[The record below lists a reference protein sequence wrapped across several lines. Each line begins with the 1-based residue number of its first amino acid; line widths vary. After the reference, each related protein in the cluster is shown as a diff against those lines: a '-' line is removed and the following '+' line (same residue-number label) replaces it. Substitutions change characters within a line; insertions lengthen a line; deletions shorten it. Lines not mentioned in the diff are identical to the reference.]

1 MAQPR
6 PPPHPAPPRPRSR
19 AAPPDD
25 ACASHPTKP
34 IRLGPVRPPRATRDN
49 DPRGTPGRRLR
60 VAPDE
65 TQPPRTRRGD
75 GAASTAAPPRA
86 PAVTKPRGTPGR
98 RLRVAPDEAQ
108 PPRTRRGRAHARSG
122 SERMPRPPMG
132 QTGAISPGQRTSGLA
147 RPLQRRRARLP
158 RSVTRRSLRLRRV
171 GRPRGT
177 CELARAAFGLV
188 PGRRSGCDL
197 QVVSLSAAKH
207 VLYVSAGKCEGGVE
221 QILDDRGALS
231 PQPSQLSQVD
241 L

>member
-6 PPPHPAPPRPRSR
+6 PPPHPAHPRSRSR

-25 ACASHPTKP
+25 ACASHPTRRN
-34 IRLGPVRPPRATRDN
+34 RLGPVRQPRAARDN
-49 DPRGTPGRRLR
+49 D
-60 VAPDE
+60 
-65 TQPPRTRRGD
+65 
-75 GAASTAAPPRA
+75 
-86 PAVTKPRGTPGR
+86 PRGTPGR

-207 VLYVSAGKCEGGVE
+207 VLYVSAGKREGGVE